1 MNLCLLAG
9 IATQLKREM
18 AWDPV
23 KEVFPKDEQANRML
37 SYARR
42 PGWNI

>member
-1 MNLCLLAG
+1 MSLVLQAG
-9 IATQLKREM
+9 IATQLKRKRV
-18 AWDPV
+18 WDPV
-23 KEVFPKDEQANRML
+23 KEVFPNDEQANRQL

>member
-1 MNLCLLAG
+1 MSLCLFAG
-9 IATQLKREM
+9 IAPQLNHKM
-18 AWDPV
+18 VWDPV

-42 PGWNI
+42 SGWNI